1 AKPRDVGCKYNTK
14 PQKMTFR
21 YARHTTDLKQIER
34 FYTEIVGLEKLGGFE
49 KHNNYDGLFLGH
61 KNSNWHLEFTTSIEK
76 PESKF
81 DEDDILVFYV
91 NSEVEFKK
99 VKKTLNQKNINLEI
113 PKNPYWAENGIM
125 ISDPDNFKVIFSV
138 RHQNFNSTDNL
149 TTLVKD
155 NGIKNWSELIEF
167 TQNLPYGRNQNRED
181 FSLVIKENKGTCSS
195 KHSFLKKVADLNNF
209 ENVKLIL
216 GMYRM
221 NNLNTPKIGE
231 TILESGLEYIPEA
244 HCYLKLNNQRID
256 ITNYNSDIENLICDI
271 IEEIEIEPEQVNT
284 FKVDY
289 HKKYIQNWVIENE
302 VKMDFEKIWKIREQ
316 CIKKLEQ

>member
-1 AKPRDVGCKYNTK
+1 
-14 PQKMTFR
+14 MTFR
-21 YARHTTDLKQIER
+21 YARHTINLNKIER

-49 KHNNYDGLFLGH
+49 NHNDYNGLFLGY
-61 KNSNWHLEFTTSIEK
+61 KNSNWHLEFTTSTEQPK
-76 PESKF
+76 SKF
-81 DEDDILVFYV
+81 DDDDILVFYV
-91 NSEVEFKK
+91 NTEVELRR
-99 VKKTLNQKNINLEI
+99 VKNTINNNNIILEI

-138 RHQNFNSTDNL
+138 RHQNFHSKDNL

-155 NGIKNWSELIEF
+155 KGIQNWSELIDY
-167 TQNLPYGRNQNRED
+167 TQKLPYGRNQNRED

-195 KHSFLKKVADLNNF
+195 KHSFLKKIADLNNF
-209 ENVKLIL
+209 DNVKLIL

-221 NNLNTPKIGE
+221 NHLNTPKIGDA
-231 TILESGLEYIPEA
+231 LLKYGLEYIPEA

-256 ITNYNSDIENLICDI
+256 ITNPFSDIDNLICNI

-289 HKKYIQNWVIENE
+289 HKKFIHNWIKENE
-302 VKMDFEKIWKIREQ
+302 IKMHFEEIWQIRER
-316 CIKKLEQ
+316 CIKKLE